1 VHPGVKDPESTQQG
15 LTRRWRRPQGA
26 APASCGEAGPRL
38 DPRFDA
44 PLEEGRAT
52 ENVADPQHA
61 PTLLARLLAA
71 RGIHDPDSIRRFCE
85 PKLSD
90 LHDPGLL
97 PGIDVAVARV
107 ALAIERREKIAI
119 YGDYDVDGITATAIL
134 FHVIRVAAPDLALRC
149 YVPHRLDEGYGLNGE
164 ALRQLASEGI
174 TLVVSVDCGVTA
186 VGPAAV
192 AREIGLDLVITDHH
206 HPPADG
212 QALPDAVAIVHPGL
226 SGSNYPFRDLCGA
239 GVAYKVAWR
248 LATTLCGSERVS
260 EAFRRV
266 LLDMLPLVALGTIA
280 DVVPLIDE
288 NRVLVTAGLRA
299 IKESTIP
306 GLRAL
311 ISESG
316 LAGEKID
323 SQKVGFVLAPRLNAC
338 GRLGHAADAV
348 RLLTD
353 APADESATIAA
364 ELASLNRARQE
375 TEASIVAEACE
386 LVLQSG
392 QDSPEHRVIV
402 LAHEA
407 WHPGV
412 VGIVCSRLVE
422 RFGRPTI
429 LLQQQGEFCK
439 GSARSIEGYSILE
452 GLTACAGH
460 LTTFGGHAAA
470 AGLALPTAAL
480 EAFRTALVAHANSR
494 IAPESLVAE
503 IRIDCAATLD
513 ELDPRAVH
521 EIARL
526 SPFGRGNPRPS
537 ILLRDLVVA
546 GEPRI
551 LKEKHLKLQLAD
563 PRHPRGNHL
572 EVIWWN
578 GAVHAP
584 RLSRGTRV
592 HAVIEPQ
599 LSSYSGRVEG
609 IVSDLAR
616 A

>member
-1 VHPGVKDPESTQQG
+1 MSRHDAG
-15 LTRRWRRPQGA
+15 RPDCRA
-26 APASCGEAGPRL
+26 
-38 DPRFDA
+38 D
-44 PLEEGRAT
+44 GRAT
-52 ENVADPQHA
+52 ARPSLVS
-61 PTLLARLLAA
+61 RLLAA
-71 RGIHDPDSIRRFCE
+71 RGITDPECVRRFCE

-97 PGIDVAVARV
+97 PGIDVAVARL
-107 ALAIERREKIAI
+107 ALAIARREKIAI

-149 YVPHRLDEGYGLNGE
+149 YVPHRLDEGYGLNPE

-174 TLVVSVDCGVTA
+174 TLVISVDCGVTA

-212 QALPDAVAIVHPGL
+212 GPLPNAVAIVHPGL
-226 SGSNYPFRDLCGA
+226 PGSTYPFRDLCGA

-280 DVVPLIDE
+280 DVVPLVDE
-288 NRVLVTAGLRA
+288 NRVLVTAGLRG
-299 IKESTIP
+299 IKESTLP

-311 ISESG
+311 LGESG

-353 APADESATIAA
+353 APESESTAIAA
-364 ELASLNRARQE
+364 ALARLNRTRQE
-375 TEASIVAEACE
+375 TEATIVAEACA
-386 LVLQSG
+386 LVMTSG
-392 QDSPEHRVIV
+392 QDRPDHRVIV

-422 RFGRPTI
+422 RFGRPTV
-429 LLQQQGEFCK
+429 LLQQQGEVCK
-439 GSARSIEGYSILE
+439 GSARSIDGYSILE
-452 GLTACAGH
+452 GLTACAAH

-470 AGLALPTAAL
+470 AGLALPTASL
-480 EAFRTALVAHANSR
+480 DAFRSALVVHANER
-494 IAPESLVAE
+494 ITPEALVPE
-503 IRIDCAATLD
+503 IRIDCAA
-513 ELDPRAVH
+513 ELAELTVQAVH

-526 SPFGRGNPRPS
+526 APFGRGNPRPS
-537 ILLRDLVVA
+537 IVLRDLMVVSV
-546 GEPRI
+546 PRI
-551 LKEKHLKLQLAD
+551 LKEKHLKLHLAD
-563 PRHPRGNHL
+563 CTQPRGSHL

-584 RLSRGTRV
+584 RLTRGARV

-599 LSSYSGRVEG
+599 ISNYNGERVEG
-609 IVSDLAR
+609 IVSDLAW